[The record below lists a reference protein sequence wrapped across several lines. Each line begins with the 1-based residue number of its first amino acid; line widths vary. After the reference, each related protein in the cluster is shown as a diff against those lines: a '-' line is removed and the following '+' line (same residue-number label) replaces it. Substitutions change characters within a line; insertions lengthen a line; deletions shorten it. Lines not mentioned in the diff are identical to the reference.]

1 MEMRKIMKKD
11 SFKRLR
17 TPRIVEVNDGIVRLT
32 RRYNQG
38 LCGHRQGYFGNGTRD
53 R

>member
-17 TPRIVEVNDGIVRLT
+17 TQRIVEVNDGIVRLIG
-32 RRYNQG
+32 RYNWVLYRHQ
-38 LCGHRQGYFGNGTRD
+38 
-53 R
+53 